1 MKEQQAELKDRIENL
16 SQTIT
21 NFHEFDNFAASEVV
35 AFTAIDVNKQL
46 QSFLEDAKKFNY
58 RENLFGMEITNYDK
72 IAQNAKEFLPYSNL
86 WLTADKWVKYKK
98 SWFKDDFGSL
108 NAVLAERF
116 VEDSTKLLNGVCR
129 FFRERG
135 ITAVYDIAAQVKK
148 EIDEFKPKVP
158 LMVALRK
165 PGMVARHWE

>member
-21 NFHEFDNFAASEVV
+21 NFHEFNNFAASEVV

-72 IAQNAKEFLPYSNL
+72 IA
-86 WLTADKWVKYKK
+86 
-98 SWFKDDFGSL
+98 
-108 NAVLAERF
+108 
-116 VEDSTKLLNGVCR
+116 
-129 FFRERG
+129 
-135 ITAVYDIAAQVKK
+135 
-148 EIDEFKPKVP
+148 
-158 LMVALRK
+158 
-165 PGMVARHWE
+165 